1 MLVRNLRWLML
12 LSTALVCTVLTPDQL
27 CAQATP
33 VRSRAAELSAY
44 VGYTNLT
51 PDYGGG
57 HNSGISV
64 GADYMKYLP
73 WLSPSLEVRFKTAP
87 GGAAVGERTLG
98 GGLRVE
104 HQIKYFHPYGDLL
117 VSTGTITFVNKAY
130 LGANGTG
137 SNGSI
142 VYSYGGGVDYDF
154 ANQWAARVDFQSEH
168 WNLDEV
174 PAITLTPK
182 VLTVGILYRFR
193 FKKDRGE

>member
-1 MLVRNLRWLML
+1 ML
-12 LSTALVCTVLTPDQL
+12 LSTAMVSLTILAPDQL
-27 CAQATP
+27 RAQATP
-33 VRSRAAELSAY
+33 VRSRAAELSGF

-57 HNSGISV
+57 HNSGITI
-64 GADYMKYLP
+64 GADYLKYLR

-87 GGAAVGERTLG
+87 GGVAVGERTFG
-98 GGLRVE
+98 GGLRLE
-104 HQIKYFHPYGDLL
+104 HQISYFHPYVDFL
-117 VSTGTITFVNKAY
+117 VSSGTITFVNKAY
-130 LGANGTG
+130 LGSNGTG
-137 SNGSI
+137 SNGSV

-154 ANQWAARVDFQSEH
+154 ANQWAARVDFQGEQ

-182 VLTVGILYRFR
+182 VLTVGVVYRFR